1 MATTSR
7 HHSHPLRTLIVF
19 GLFCAALVGLM
30 ALGNTWTPKLGLDLR
45 GGTTITLTA
54 SNTTGEGAVSAE
66 SLELARTIIQ
76 QRVDSI
82 GVGETEVTTSG
93 DQQIVVS
100 VPNVQQDELVRMVGQ
115 TAQLYFRLVYAQES
129 VSGGTTTDPSAQ
141 PTTEASTEPTTE
153 ASTEPTTVA
162 TTEPS
167 ASPTVNQ
174 RPLPNLPTPVP
185 SPRPSTP
192 AAVQPTTQEVLDWTP
207 SERDQSDY
215 TNFQCGDDFP
225 DVSDQP
231 LITCDEAGTTK
242 FLLSPAVISGK
253 DLVTASAG
261 IPTNQVSWVVS
272 LEFNSTAAAT
282 FETVTKAISTKTS
295 PQNQF
300 AIVLDGTVI
309 SAPYVSES
317 IAGGRAQISGSFNQ
331 QSATQLANV
340 LKYGALPLAFD
351 VSSVDNVS
359 AKLGGEQLE
368 AGIIAGIIG
377 LILVVAYSIVYYRA
391 LSIVVVSSL
400 VVAFGITYAM
410 VVLLG
415 QAMGFALNLPGV
427 AGLIVAIGVTA
438 DSFIIYFERIRDE
451 VRDGRTLRTAIEVGW
466 VRSRQTILVADGV
479 SLLSAVVLFILAIG
493 AVKGFAFTLGLT
505 TLIDIAC
512 VFWFTKPL
520 VSLLGRTKYFG
531 EGRRFS
537 GFEAEHLGAKHQP
550 PLHRR
555 RPRVTAAAAAGNKVA
570 SGKAGAKASGAGTAV
585 QVAEVQTEVADA
597 EVASDETASGAEAP
611 STKQA
616 EEN

>member
-7 HHSHPLRTLIVF
+7 HHSHPLRTLIIF
-19 GLFCAALVGLM
+19 LLATASLFGLM
-30 ALGNTWTPKLGLDLR
+30 AIGGVWTPKLGLDLR

-54 SNTTGEGAVSAE
+54 SNTTGEGSVDPA

-76 QRVDSI
+76 QRVDAI
-82 GVGETEVTTSG
+82 GVGESEVTTSG
-93 DQQIVVS
+93 DRQIIVS

-115 TAQLYFRLVYAQES
+115 TAQLYFRLVYAQEQVTS
-129 VSGGTTTDPSAQ
+129 ATTQ
-141 PTTEASTEPTTE
+141 PTAEPTEGATEPAATAPAAIATAE
-153 ASTEPTTVA
+153 PAPTATATAS
-162 TTEPS
+162 
-167 ASPTVNQ
+167 VNK
-174 RPLPNLPTPVP
+174 RPLPALPTPVP
-185 SPRPSTP
+185 SPRPTVPGATP
-192 AAVQPTTQEVLDWTP
+192 PTTQQVLDWTP
-207 SERDQSDY
+207 SERDQSDF

-231 LITCDEAGTTK
+231 LITCDSGGTIK
-242 FLLSPAVISGK
+242 YLLSPAVISGK
-253 DLVTASAG
+253 DLVSAAAG
-261 IPTNQVSWVVS
+261 IPQGQVSWVVN

-295 PQNQF
+295 PQNEF
-300 AIVLDGTVI
+300 AIVLDGDVI
-309 SAPYVSES
+309 SAPYVSAA
-317 IAGGRAQISGSFNQ
+317 IAGGRAEISGSFTQ

-377 LILVVAYSIVYYRA
+377 LILVVAYSVIYYRA
-391 LSIVVVSSL
+391 LALVVVSSL
-400 VVAFGITYAM
+400 AVAFGITYAF

-451 VRDGRTLRTAIEVGW
+451 VRDGRSLRSAIEIGW
-466 VRSRQTILVADGV
+466 ERSRQTILVADGV
-479 SLLSAVVLFILAIG
+479 SLLSALVLFILAIG
-493 AVKGFAFTLGLT
+493 SVRGFAFTLGLT
-505 TLIDIAC
+505 TLIDIAV

-520 VSLLGRTKYFG
+520 VSLLGRTRYFG

-537 GFEAEHLGAKHQP
+537 GFEPEHLGAKNQP

-555 RPRVTAAAAAGNKVA
+555 RPAAAAGAASKKVA
-570 SGKAGAKASGAGTAV
+570 ASTGEASTSTAP
-585 QVAEVQTEVADA
+585 ATQT
-597 EVASDETASGAEAP
+597 T
-611 STKQA
+611 A
-616 EEN
+616 EEA